1 MTTLRV
7 QVSPDEFTQR
17 ISEAFDY
24 EFTGTSTFTLPNF
37 TKPTNDF
44 NLGVIV
50 GASGSGKSQILKNFY
65 NYKKPVVEW
74 QRDRAIVSHF
84 SNPDIALKKLFAVGL
99 SSVPTLCRPYHVL
112 SNGEQYRA
120 NVGRLL
126 DNNAIFDEYT
136 SVVNRETAKSLSVAI
151 SKYIRSEGIKN
162 VVLATCHKDII
173 EWLEPDWVFDC
184 DGDYHYINS
193 NMGRLKKV
201 AKIEIY

>member
-1 MTTLRV
+1 MTTL
-7 QVSPDEFTQR
+7 QVEVTPDEFTKR

-24 EFTGTSTFTLPNF
+24 KFTGTSTFTLPNF
-37 TKPTNDF
+37 SKSDNQF
-44 NLGVIV
+44 NLGIIV

-65 NYKKPVVEW
+65 NYKEPVVNWEN
-74 QRDRAIVSHF
+74 DKAIVSHF
-84 SNPDIALKKLFAVGL
+84 DNPDIALKKLFAVGL
-99 SSVPTLCRPYHVL
+99 SSVPTLCKPYHVL

-120 NVGRLL
+120 RVARLL

-151 SKYIRSEGIKN
+151 SKYIRAEDIKN

-184 DGDYHYINS
+184 DGNYHYINS